1 MSKTPLK
8 KRDKNRIRKR
18 TDVFT
23 YFQEVQVQMIP
34 PPPQLIHWMQIARIR
49 MTDAML
55 GSMEDTVKD
64 SGDHI
69 WKIIAKNLVNSDC
82 QDKNEVCKFWAN
94 QRGNCRHAW
103 MRANGKKIL
112 CIVLTL
118 VNQTISR
125 LKSINLVTYVQ

>member
-1 MSKTPLK
+1 MVSTMSKTPLK

-34 PPPQLIHWMQIARIR
+34 PPPQLIHWMQIARRR

-69 WKIIAKNLVNSDC
+69 WKLIAKNLVNCADVV
-82 QDKNEVCKFWAN
+82 EVSLTHSKLSLFWFGQIIKRKF
-94 QRGNCRHAW
+94 
-103 MRANGKKIL
+103 
-112 CIVLTL
+112 
-118 VNQTISR
+118 
-125 LKSINLVTYVQ
+125 